1 MPARSQ
7 EPQIAAALREL
18 LPSLIQELEPITH
31 ERLLKLLRD
40 RGVCGSRKTYFKY
53 VRDGTQ
59 LRADV
64 EHAIA
69 EQVRKAGRGRSKSEV
84 IRELRAEV
92 DRLTQAN
99 RCLLLEKA
107 AFVDALVGTH
117 GVPVAVVQA
126 ASRAT
131 LTAPGLGLPF
141 RTRGRRAGG
150 NAPGAVSYPA
160 RAWAH
165 QGKT

>member
-7 EPQIAAALREL
+7 EAQIDGVLQEL
-18 LPSLIQELEPITH
+18 LPPLIQALEPITH
-31 ERLLKLLRD
+31 ERLLKLLRE

-53 VRDGTQ
+53 VREGTQ

-69 EQVRKAGRGRSKSEV
+69 EQARRAGRGRSRSAV
-84 IRELRAEV
+84 IRELRDEIA
-92 DRLTQAN
+92 RLTDAN
-99 RCLLLEKA
+99 RSLLLEKA

-126 ASRAT
+126 ASRAA
-131 LTAPGLGLPF
+131 LTASGAGRPF
-141 RTRGRRAGG
+141 H
-150 NAPGAVSYPA
+150 A
-160 RAWAH
+160 RARRGHAAGPWRAVAYT
-165 QGKT
+165 G

>member
-7 EPQIAAALREL
+7 ESQITAALREL
-18 LPSLIQELEPITH
+18 LPSLIQGLEPITH

-40 RGVCGSRKTYFKY
+40 RGICRSRKTYFKY

-59 LRADV
+59 LRDDV

-69 EQVRKAGRGRSKSEV
+69 EQAQTTGRGRTKSAV
-84 IRELRAEV
+84 IRQLRA
-92 DRLTQAN
+92 DIARLTEAN
-99 RCLLLEKA
+99 RNLLLEKA

-126 ASRAT
+126 ASRAA

-141 RTRGRRAGG
+141 RTRGRRTAGG
-150 NAPGAVSYPA
+150 AGGAVSYPA
-160 RAWAH
+160 RAQAH
-165 QGKT
+165 QG